1 MALISG
7 ARSTENI
14 NQDRRKFDVSDKLW
28 LVDPDYAVMTFF
40 ARKLAKQKTID
51 PEFRWFDKA
60 QPSRYDA
67 VDYATNYTSGATDV
81 IVDDGTKFRAGDIVM
96 DVSTGEHMR
105 VTSIATNTL
114 TVVRGYGTTAAGT
127 LTNNDVLVII
137 GNAFAE
143 NADVGTARSS
153 QVTKRYNYTQIFREP
168 FAVTGTEDSTEL
180 YAGGN
185 DLAQLRKEHLQIH
198 MKDIERAFLFGE
210 AKEDVSTIG
219 SGQPIRTTGGLKS
232 FLTTNLKD
240 ASGTLTEAEFED
252 WVRMLFQNGGDKKMA
267 FVSPLIAS
275 AINSWAKGRLQMF
288 PKDKTYGIAVSSYLS
303 IHGQLD
309 FVVEKM
315 FAENTTWAGMAF
327 GVDMSLISYRYLAG
341 NGKSRDTRLLKD
353 RQGNGV
359 DGIIEEYLT
368 EAGLQ
373 VALENRHG
381 LLYGVTGYSA

>member
-7 ARSTENI
+7 ARSTENVT
-14 NQDRRKFDVSDKLW
+14 QDRRKYDVSDKLW
-28 LVDPDYAVMTFF
+28 LVDPDYAIMTFF

-67 VDYATNYTSGATDV
+67 VNYTTGYTSGATSV
-81 IVDDGTKFRAGDIVM
+81 VVDDGTKFRAGDVVM
-96 DVSTGEHMR
+96 DVDTGEHLR
-105 VTSIATNTL
+105 VTSVSTNTL
-114 TVVRGYGTTAAGT
+114 TVARGYGSTAAT
-127 LTNNDVLVII
+127 TISDDDSLVIL
-137 GNAFAE
+137 GNAYAE

-153 QVTKRYNYTQIFREP
+153 TATKRYNYTQIFREP
-168 FAVTGTEDSTEL
+168 FAVTGTEDATEF

-198 MKDIERAFLFGE
+198 MKDIERAMIFGE

-219 SGQPIRTTGGLKS
+219 TGQPIRTTGGLKS
-232 FLTTNLKD
+232 FLSTNLKD
-240 ASGTLTEAEFED
+240 AQGALTEPEFED
-252 WVRMLFQNGGDKKMA
+252 WVRMLFVNGGEKKMG
-267 FVSPLIAS
+267 FLSPLVAS
-275 AINSWAKGRLQMF
+275 AVNSWAVGKLQMF
-288 PKDKTYGIAVSSYLS
+288 PKDKTYGISVMSYLS

-315 FAENTTWAGMAF
+315 FAENTTWNGMAF
-327 GVDMSLISYRYLAG
+327 GVDMGLLSYRYLGG
-341 NGKSRDTRLLKD
+341 NGKNRDTKLLKD

-359 DGIIEEYLT
+359 DGVIEEYLT

-373 VALENRHG
+373 LALENRHG
-381 LLYGVTGYSA
+381 LLYGVTSYS